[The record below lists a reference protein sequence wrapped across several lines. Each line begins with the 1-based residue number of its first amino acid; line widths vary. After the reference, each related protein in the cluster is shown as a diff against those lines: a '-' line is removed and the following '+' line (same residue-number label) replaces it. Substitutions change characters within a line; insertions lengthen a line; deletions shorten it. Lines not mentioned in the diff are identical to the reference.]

1 MPLSEEV
8 KLIAARAV
16 VQGRTVPHYG
26 TVLGQVPTPAEWNEI
41 IDLAVRPGQVRT
53 FEPAPYLDDLRMHR
67 SLLEVH
73 AHWTFRLLPK
83 DVREEILTLIG
94 ESK

>member
-16 VQGRTVPHYG
+16 VQGRAVPHHG
-26 TVLGQVPTPAEWNEI
+26 TIFGHTPTPDEWSEI
-41 IDLAVRPGQVRT
+41 IGLAAAPGQVRT

-67 SLLEVH
+67 ALLEIH